1 MALNATLNESVTPNA
16 LTVVSDRRKITIT
29 AAGDTMVVA
38 HPIKITDTAGAVW
51 TVKTDDGATAVFTS
65 P

>member
-1 MALNATLNESVTPNA
+1 MINTLRSQAEC
-16 LTVVSDRRKITIT
+16 LQTVVSDRRKITIT